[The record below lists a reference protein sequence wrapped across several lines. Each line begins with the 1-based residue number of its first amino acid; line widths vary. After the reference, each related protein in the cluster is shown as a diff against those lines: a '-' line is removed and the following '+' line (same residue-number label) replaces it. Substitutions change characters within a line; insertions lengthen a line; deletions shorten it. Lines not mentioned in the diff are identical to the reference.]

1 MATRRK
7 QIRPRAAGGGRPQ
20 KQTTRA
26 GSVATLMMPRNHG
39 STARLVDAARL
50 RELLGLTRREF
61 SRLAGYSERAIAGW
75 ETGKPPGD
83 AGRQRMV
90 ELDRLRQGLARI
102 MKDAFIS
109 EWLLSPN
116 AAFDG
121 LKPIEVIERGE
132 TDRLWRMIYLGES
145 GVPA

>member
-1 MATRRK
+1 M
-7 QIRPRAAGGGRPQ
+7 
-20 KQTTRA
+20 TRA
-26 GSVATLMMPRNHG
+26 DSVAALLVPRNHG
-39 STARLVDAARL
+39 STAKPVGAARL

-61 SRLAGYSERAIAGW
+61 SRLAGYSERAIAEW
-75 ETGKPPGD
+75 EAGKPPGEK
-83 AGRQRMV
+83 GRQRLV

-109 EWLLSPN
+109 EWLLTPN

-121 LKPIEVIERGE
+121 LKPIEAIERGE
-132 TDRLWRMIYLGES
+132 TDRLWRMIYLAES